1 MKGKKALLL
10 LFLLIAA
17 AILYYFNFRPSG
29 SEPSEIRTSGH
40 IEVTEV
46 DMSFRLPGHVAHLYV
61 DEGAWVGKGDELAEL
76 EQEILKAKQEHSEA
90 LVRELEAREAS
101 LALAI
106 RLKEELLEA
115 EIKRA
120 RAGKSAASAR
130 YESLKAGS
138 REQEIAEAAAARDRA
153 KVEWENRRRDYVR
166 MKELLEARIISV
178 SQYDAAEAGAEAA
191 RAAYE
196 AAEERYKL
204 VKAGPREERIRE
216 GKADLIGSD
225 AVLAAAE
232 AAAREVEKMKV
243 DLKAL
248 KAQTEQAG
256 AQLAIAQDDLRKSRL
271 YAPFDGFVTVKN
283 VEEKEYVQPGTPV
296 LTLAQ
301 VDEVWVKTY
310 VPQTQLGKVYLGQ
323 EAHVISDTFPGKP
336 YSGVVTFIS
345 PEAEFTPKNVQ
356 TKEERVKLVYRIKVT
371 MKNPNQELKAGMPV
385 DVVFKERKGSQ
396 VPGSTF
402 KVGDKDRMD
411 DPKTCRSRLSSLK

>member
-1 MKGKKALLL
+1 MKGKKALPL

-17 AILYYFNFRPSG
+17 AILYYLYFRPSG
-29 SEPSEIRTSGH
+29 SESSEIRTSGH

-46 DMSFRLPGHVAHLYV
+46 DMSFRLPGHVARLYV
-61 DEGAWVGKGDELAEL
+61 DEGAWVRQGDELAQL
-76 EQEILKAKQEHSEA
+76 EQEILKAKQDQAEA
-90 LVRELEAREAS
+90 LVRELEARQAS
-101 LALAI
+101 LLLAI
-106 RLKEELLEA
+106 QLKEELLEA
-115 EIKRA
+115 EIRRA

-138 REQEIAEAAAARDRA
+138 REQEIAETAAARDRA

-166 MKELLEARIISV
+166 MKELLEARIISA

-191 RAAYE
+191 RAAYD

-248 KAQTEQAG
+248 KAQAEQAE
-256 AQLAIAQDDLRKSRL
+256 AQLAIAQDDLQKSRI

-301 VDEVWVKTY
+301 LDEVRVKTY
-310 VPQTQLGKVYLGQ
+310 VPQTQLGKVYLGRQ
-323 EAHVISDTFPGKP
+323 ARVISDTFPGKP
-336 YSGVVTFIS
+336 YLGVVTFIS

-371 MKNPNQELKAGMPV
+371 LKNPHQELKAGMPV
-385 DVVFKERKGSQ
+385 EVVFKE
-396 VPGSTF
+396 
-402 KVGDKDRMD
+402 
-411 DPKTCRSRLSSLK
+411 